1 MVASTPARDLPL
13 LPVGPLIDLLTGWV
27 TTGADAGPEADPG
40 AGPAG
45 DAEACAGA
53 ARGGLS
59 AVPHRSQ

>member
-1 MVASTPARDLPL
+1 MASTPARDLPL

-27 TTGADAGPEADPG
+27 ATGPDAGPEAGPG

-45 DAEACAGA
+45 DDEDGAGA
-53 ARGGLS
+53 ARGGPS